1 MVMAATPQESHDPFL
16 EHQHF
21 IQELL
26 DDHTDTEI
34 VTALARRGFQTS
46 TRSLQRRLH
55 SWGFQRLAGASGVR
69 NGDTELTEAINHIFH
84 HTTLNDTAIAARI
97 SIDYNLHT
105 TARQVKSI
113 RLKAGWLRA
122 SSGAKK
128 AAKRAETQ
136 QQVENTISNGPA
148 RIFGRRWLITW
159 LRLHGFK
166 ANQVDVSIAQR
177 LIDPN
182 GVTSRRPGLRKVRL
196 ENYITSGP
204 NFLWCLDGH
213 DKFSQYGIQIY
224 AAIDAYS
231 RKIIWFYV
239 GNSNRTAISVVN
251 QYFNA
256 VQAIGICPRFIRTD
270 RGTETVLLADLHFS
284 FYIEAALREQ
294 WSEQEYQSL
303 RISDCYIYGPST
315 RNIRVEGL
323 WRQQRFQCTGP
334 WLEYLK
340 ALQSANL
347 YRQDLLADRVV
358 VLFLFM
364 PLLRE
369 ELTAF
374 VYTHNAHP
382 IRAQRNRSQHV
393 PDIPD
398 DLYRDGE
405 QHGFALNEQ
414 VLSVMQTTLPHHGII
429 FPVAEEAVNVSK
441 PL

>member
-1 MVMAATPQESHDPFL
+1 V
-16 EHQHF
+16 
-21 IQELL
+21 
-26 DDHTDTEI
+26 
-34 VTALARRGFQTS
+34 R
-46 TRSLQRRLH
+46 
-55 SWGFQRLAGASGVR
+55 SGVES
-69 NGDTELTEAINHIFH
+69 DILAEAINHIFH
-84 HTTLNDTAIAARI
+84 HTTLNDAAIAARI
-97 SIDYNLHT
+97 LVDHNLHT
-105 TARQVKSI
+105 TARQVKRI

-136 QQVENTISNGPA
+136 QQVENAISNGPA

-166 ANQVDVSIAQR
+166 AHQVDVSIAQH
-177 LIDPN
+177 LIDPD
-182 GVTSRRPGLRKVRL
+182 GVTSRLPGLRKIRL

-224 AAIDAYS
+224 AAVDAYS

-239 GNSNRTAISVVN
+239 GNSNRTAISVIN

-284 FYIEAALREQ
+284 LFIEAALREQ

-334 WLEYLK
+334 WLNYLK
-340 ALQSANL
+340 ALQNANL
-347 YRQDLLADRVV
+347 YR
-358 VLFLFM
+358 
-364 PLLRE
+364 
-369 ELTAF
+369 
-374 VYTHNAHP
+374 
-382 IRAQRNRSQHV
+382 
-393 PDIPD
+393 
-398 DLYRDGE
+398 
-405 QHGFALNEQ
+405 
-414 VLSVMQTTLPHHGII
+414 
-429 FPVAEEAVNVSK
+429 
-441 PL
+441 